1 MSGRARSRSRGR
13 GDGQESSDLFEPVVA
28 QQPSGEQPQ
37 QEGIEPGQEKED
49 EGAAAVQGPGLE
61 ADNQEMGLE
70 KTEGERGDGPGVKG
84 KTPPTLKPAKIPEAD
99 ACPWLHS
106 LGPAP
111 AAASRHPP
119 AMPKT

>member
-37 QEGIEPGQEKED
+37 QEDIEPGQERED
-49 EGAAAVQGPGLE
+49 EGAAAVQGSNTNISIAEPFERPGLE

-70 KTEGERGDGPGVKG
+70 KTEGERGDSPGVKG
-84 KTPPTLKPAKIPEAD
+84 KTPPTLKPAKIPEAGEGQ
-99 ACPWLHS
+99 P
-106 LGPAP
+106 
-111 AAASRHPP
+111 
-119 AMPKT
+119 

>member
-13 GDGQESSDLFEPVVA
+13 GDGQESSDLFEPVV
-28 QQPSGEQPQ
+28 
-37 QEGIEPGQEKED
+37 
-49 EGAAAVQGPGLE
+49 
-61 ADNQEMGLE
+61 EMGLE
-70 KTEGERGDGPGVKG
+70 KTEGERGDSPGVKG
-84 KTPPTLKPAKIPEAD
+84 KTPPTLKPAKIPEAGPD